1 MENKTIKIIALIAM
15 LIIAIGGPILSYKQ
29 QEKIRTEEQERYED
43 YIEDNHEDEEYEEED
58 KEPEE
63 VITYLDPLVKNLKLT
78 ITDQDKINLIKSTDC
93 ELCVSDVLLAE
104 MYNNE
109 ISDNYKLIYTA
120 SILTRYI
127 DETHTDGLY
136 VGEMSIKQD
145 TLLSFAKQI
154 WGDVEVPELFNINLF
169 YYGIHSLSCEYGTCT
184 FGRDTFGVTGVTQ
197 FNGYETKTTIEGNKI
212 KANTVFIVSEF
223 VEHREEDD
231 KYIFDIKIYDKKDG
245 KLIKEIKSYEEK
257 DDYVDA
263 FEEFEINTK
272 NLTTYTYTFDEENR
286 LVSVERE

>member
-1 MENKTIKIIALIAM
+1 MENKTIKIIALISM

-58 KEPEE
+58 KEPED
-63 VITYLDPLVKNLKLT
+63 VITYLDPLVKNIKFT
-78 ITDQDKINLIKSTDC
+78 ITEQDKINLIKSTDC

-104 MYNNE
+104 MYNDE

-120 SILTRYI
+120 SLLTRYI
-127 DETHTDGLY
+127 EETHTGLY
-136 VGEMSIKQD
+136 AGEMSIKQD

-154 WGDVEVPELFNINLF
+154 WGEVEVPELFNINLF

-197 FNGYETKTTIEGNKI
+197 FNGYETKTIVEGNKI

-245 KLIKEIKSYEEK
+245 KLIKEVKSYEEK

-263 FEEFEINTK
+263 FEEFEIDTK
-272 NLTTYTYTFDEENR
+272 DLTTYIYTFDKENR
-286 LVSVERE
+286 LVSAERE